1 MVKMQNHSTSIH
13 KTIVLILLALLFL
26 SSAGD
31 TAAEQPLTGNQLSA
45 VNEQISLMVQGGFLT
60 EAEIIDQAC
69 LLFNDEIEENYLQPE
84 ITRLTREQLRAH
96 GMQQQTWPKQ
106 TDCDR
111 LDAAF
116 AEMQQLGI
124 AARQNFSCCGTCGVA
139 EIWSQLEVAQRDGAR
154 VRGYTFYHMQDTE
167 AAVEGAGLY
176 LNYGRGEDGE
186 GAALAI
192 GRELVDILNRH
203 GLKTSWDGS
212 WNRRI
217 HVELDW
223 KRRRKS

>member
-84 ITRLTREQLRAH
+84 ITRLPREQLRAH
-96 GMQQQTWPKQ
+96 GMQQQT
-106 TDCDR
+106 
-111 LDAAF
+111 
-116 AEMQQLGI
+116 
-124 AARQNFSCCGTCGVA
+124 
-139 EIWSQLEVAQRDGAR
+139 
-154 VRGYTFYHMQDTE
+154 
-167 AAVEGAGLY
+167 
-176 LNYGRGEDGE
+176 
-186 GAALAI
+186 
-192 GRELVDILNRH
+192 
-203 GLKTSWDGS
+203 
-212 WNRRI
+212 
-217 HVELDW
+217 
-223 KRRRKS
+223 